1 MSIGRS
7 KIMEVRLPYLV
18 NVTHFRG
25 RGNVYIQRNAKGVGM
40 IGATVVKIMEVRL
53 PYHIAI
59 L

>member
-1 MSIGRS
+1 MC
-7 KIMEVRLPYLV
+7 
-18 NVTHFRG
+18 
-25 RGNVYIQRNAKGVGM
+25 YIQRNAKGVGM